1 MFYTV
6 RGLVLKPPEHIL
18 LSRYVARAEA
28 EATTS
33 SDCIADPSET
43 LYQTPEHCQAKARVL
58 GTHTRVLL
66 LH

>member
-1 MFYTV
+1 MFFTV
-6 RGLVLKPPEHIL
+6 QGLVLKPPEDIL
-18 LSRYVARAEA
+18 LSRYAVEVASTA
-28 EATTS
+28 TS